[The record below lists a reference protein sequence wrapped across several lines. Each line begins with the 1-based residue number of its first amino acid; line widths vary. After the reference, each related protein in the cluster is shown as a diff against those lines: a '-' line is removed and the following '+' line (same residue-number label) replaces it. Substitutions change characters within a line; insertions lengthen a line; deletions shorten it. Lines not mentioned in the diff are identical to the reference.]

1 MNVNDIFGVSG
12 TNLSSLES
20 KKTEAAEQ
28 VEKLGLNISKLQSD
42 DFISTTATGV
52 QDLKEENAGE
62 IDNASEM
69 SPEELN
75 ELLNK
80 YNQEIEQLEA
90 DIEEYDKDIENAEAQ
105 LRTEQLILTKN
116 QGLLND
122 TQTEI
127 ADLSGEYESTQES
140 YEAIMTA
147 IKNATES
154 AEEQAKKTQQNAI
167 YEAMANYNEEED
179 GDYNAYLKE
188 SLTGIMADDSIN
200 TLIEGLQGQSAD
212 LMNKLGSIQ
221 SNIESKTSVAA
232 IYENQVNIT
241 QANITTLEDKI
252 NNTNSLKA
260 TANLQIENTTAK
272 IGTAILSQISDE
284 EKALVSANGI
294 NLAETFED
302 GSPKYI
308 IAPGKQDNKL
318 HIYEMDGPNSCSA
331 TTLAR
336 KYAPNCGFD
345 IVPSGNGYM
354 NGLSCAQDCSG
365 STVYNLTCVSDDLK
379 SCKFDSRNMSYCT
392 CSPLSFD
399 INGDGVKTSDELVKF
414 DIDGDGQIDTIND
427 SADAVLVFDADGDG
441 ISGENGLECFG
452 DNTDLDGDGKAD
464 GFSNGFDAL
473 KALAKKENLINGV
486 DDNKLDEN
494 DLKVLEEKYGLKIKT
509 GGYNSQASSLFDAG
523 ITEINLAKTDEV
535 NLKKDFDGNQNDLM
549 TQEGATFVVNG
560 KEREYAD
567 LWHSK
572 KDEQS

>member
-42 DFISTTATGV
+42 DFISTTATGA

-318 HIYEMDGPNSCSA
+318 HIY
-331 TTLAR
+331 
-336 KYAPNCGFD
+336 
-345 IVPSGNGYM
+345 
-354 NGLSCAQDCSG
+354 
-365 STVYNLTCVSDDLK
+365 
-379 SCKFDSRNMSYCT
+379 
-392 CSPLSFD
+392 
-399 INGDGVKTSDELVKF
+399 
-414 DIDGDGQIDTIND
+414 
-427 SADAVLVFDADGDG
+427 
-441 ISGENGLECFG
+441 
-452 DNTDLDGDGKAD
+452 
-464 GFSNGFDAL
+464 
-473 KALAKKENLINGV
+473 
-486 DDNKLDEN
+486 
-494 DLKVLEEKYGLKIKT
+494 
-509 GGYNSQASSLFDAG
+509 
-523 ITEINLAKTDEV
+523 
-535 NLKKDFDGNQNDLM
+535 
-549 TQEGATFVVNG
+549 
-560 KEREYAD
+560 
-567 LWHSK
+567 
-572 KDEQS
+572 